1 MCKKFILT
9 SIFLLKLWKNWA
21 DMALILGI
29 DPGSRI
35 TGYGLIHATGSQ
47 FSYLAS
53 GCIRVKAEDLPQ
65 KLAQIYASLTEI
77 IARYQPEQVAIERV
91 FMAKNADSALKLGQ
105 ARGTAVVCVAN
116 HGLAVS
122 EYSAKEVKLA
132 VTGTGAADKTQVQHM
147 VTAILKLS
155 ATPQEDAA
163 DALAIA
169 MCHAYTSSGLLALSG
184 QLTTK
189 RGSSWR
195 NFDPKT
201 LARRT

>member
-1 MCKKFILT
+1 
-9 SIFLLKLWKNWA
+9 
-21 DMALILGI
+21 MALILGI

-35 TGYGLIHATGSQ
+35 TGYGLINTEGSQ

-53 GCIRVKAEDLPQ
+53 GCIRIKAEDLPQ
-65 KLAQIYASLTEI
+65 KLAQIYASLSEI
-77 IARYQPEQVAIERV
+77 IARYQPDQVAIERV

-105 ARGTAVVCVAN
+105 ARGSAVVCVAN

-132 VTGTGAADKTQVQHM
+132 VTGTGAADKVQVQHM
-147 VTAILKLS
+147 VKSLLKLS

-184 QLTTK
+184 QLSNK

-201 LARRT
+201 FARRS

>member
-1 MCKKFILT
+1 MTGVQTC
-9 SIFLLKLWKNWA
+9 
-21 DMALILGI
+21 ALPI
-29 DPGSRI
+29 S
-35 TGYGLIHATGSQ
+35 
-47 FSYLAS
+47 
-53 GCIRVKAEDLPQ
+53 
-65 KLAQIYASLTEI
+65 
-77 IARYQPEQVAIERV
+77 
-91 FMAKNADSALKLGQ
+91 
-105 ARGTAVVCVAN
+105 AVVCVAN

-189 RGSSWR
+189 GGSSWR

>member
-1 MCKKFILT
+1 MLT
-9 SIFLLKLWKNWA
+9 FLLKLWKNWA

-35 TGYGLIHATGSQ
+35 TGYGLIQAAGSH

-53 GCIRVKAEDLPQ
+53 GCIRVKAEELPQ

-77 IARYQPEQVAIERV
+77 IARYQPEQVAIEKV

-105 ARGTAVVCVAN
+105 ARGTALVCIAN
-116 HGLAVS
+116 HGLALS

-147 VTAILKLS
+147 VKSLLKLS

-169 MCHAYTSSGLLALSG
+169 MCHAYTTSGLLALSG
-184 QLTTK
+184 QLAAK